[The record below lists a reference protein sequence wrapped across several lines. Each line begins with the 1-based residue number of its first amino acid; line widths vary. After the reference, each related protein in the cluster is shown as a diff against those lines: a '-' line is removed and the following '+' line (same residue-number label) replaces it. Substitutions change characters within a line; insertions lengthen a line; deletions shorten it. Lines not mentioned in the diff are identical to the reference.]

1 MTTRDIDGLPWQPIR
16 PGYDLKL
23 LRGSD
28 SDDDPRVLLLRLE
41 PGQVIT
47 RHRHSGEI
55 HAVNLAGS
63 RKLLDTGEVIGPG
76 GYVYEPPGNEDSW
89 MAVGGVPLIVFV
101 IARGAIESLDDHGR
115 VIARTTTRSVTES
128 YRRFVA
134 SHEEAVHADVRSA
147 RG

>member
-1 MTTRDIDGLPWQPIR
+1 MTERDIDRLPWQPVR
-16 PGYDLKL
+16 PGYDLKV

-28 SDDDPRVLLLRLE
+28 SDDDPRILLLRLD
-41 PGQVIT
+41 PGEVIT

-55 HAVNLAGS
+55 HAINLVGS
-63 RKLLDTGEVIGPG
+63 RKLLDTGEVVGPG

-89 MAVGGVPLIVFV
+89 MAVGAVPLVVFV
-101 IARGAIESLDDHGR
+101 VACGAIESLDERGR

-134 SHEEAVHADVRSA
+134 ARPEATHAGVRSA
-147 RG
+147 RR

>member
-1 MTTRDIDGLPWQPIR
+1 MTERDIDRLPWQPVR
-16 PGYDLKL
+16 PGYDIKV

-28 SDDDPRVLLLRLE
+28 SDDDPRILLLRLA
-41 PGQVIT
+41 PGEVIT

-55 HAVNLAGS
+55 HAINLIGS

-89 MAVGGVPLIVFV
+89 MAVGAVPVVVFV
-101 IARGAIESLDDHGR
+101 VASGAIESLDERGR

-134 SHEEAVHADVRSA
+134 ARQEAAHAGVRSA
-147 RG
+147 SR

>member
-1 MTTRDIDGLPWQPIR
+1 MTPRQIDELPWQPVR

-47 RHRHSGEI
+47 RHRHAGEV
-55 HAVNLAGS
+55 HAVNLVGS

-89 MAVGGVPLIVFV
+89 MAVGGVPLVVLVIVQ
-101 IARGAIESLDDHGR
+101 GAIESLDDHGR

-128 YRRFVA
+128 YRRFAAA
-134 SHEEAVHADVRSA
+134 SQEAGHVDVRSA

>member
-1 MTTRDIDGLPWQPIR
+1 MTTPELDSLPWQPIR

-63 RKLLDTGEVIGPG
+63 RKLLDTGELIGPG

-89 MAVGGVPLIVFV
+89 MAVGILPLVLFV
-101 IARGAIESLDDHGR
+101 IARGAIESLDDQGR

-134 SHEEAVHADVRSA
+134 AREEAAHVDVRSA

>member
-1 MTTRDIDGLPWQPIR
+1 MQLVVLEDSR
-16 PGYDLKL
+16 PVALGPLEQRHPARERH
-23 LRGSD
+23 RGA
-28 SDDDPRVLLLRLE
+28 
-41 PGQVIT
+41 
-47 RHRHSGEI
+47 HRHSGEI

-89 MAVGGVPLIVFV
+89 MAVGAIPLIVFV

-115 VIARTTTRSVTES
+115 VIARSTTRSVTES

-134 SHEEAVHADVRSA
+134 AHQEAAHADVRSA